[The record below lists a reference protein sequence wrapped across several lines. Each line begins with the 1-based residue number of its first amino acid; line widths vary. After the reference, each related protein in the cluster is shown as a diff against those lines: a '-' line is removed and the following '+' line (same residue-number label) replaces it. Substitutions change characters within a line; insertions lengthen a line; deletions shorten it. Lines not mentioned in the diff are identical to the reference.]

1 MKKLLIFGFCLFF
14 SMALTACGS
23 DVEPSKSGSA
33 TQQESMETKEPGMY
47 FLGKFTPWES
57 LETTGVFQVE
67 DGMLSADV
75 YGELEEKVHSDRIG
89 GTIVLPEGITTID
102 KYVFAGCHNID
113 RIIIPGTVQN
123 IGIRAFSKCTQLQEL
138 VIPDNV
144 TRIGRSAFDGVKSVS
159 YHGKLIYTPD
169 DVYWGADSLNKKG
182 NTNEE
187 TFEAESDGV
196 RYTYQKFDRIENA
209 IVITK
214 IENAGRNLVI
224 PAKLNGFDVYCV
236 GSGDIVL
243 FGYND
248 KVKKKSVG
256 DNSYPV
262 LDSVTLEDGIKGIS
276 SSAFHRIYIKQLT
289 LPSSLEFINEAAFEE
304 NIFLEKLAIKSSK
317 AYIGENAFAGTGLR
331 ELQLP
336 VMEDMENQMGRMAFC
351 GNRRLKKVTFA
362 KGTRE
367 ICISSECFED
377 CPDVQIM
384 IGRGVKTFSS
394 DINTNSGKVCVL
406 DKGTEIVF
414 PKMVKAKEGTRRG
427 NYVDVAE
434 PEGEAFRYRA
444 SFREFIVP
452 EGFEQ
457 MEVLK
462 NAYYILSMEE
472 EELTEGKNKEYYQ
485 NDFLLEKIKYQVK
498 NIRYNK

>member
-1 MKKLLIFGFCLFF
+1 MKKLLMFGVCLLFAV
-14 SMALTACGS
+14 ALTACGS
-23 DVEPSKSGSA
+23 GVEQTKSGSA

-47 FLGKFTPWES
+47 FLGKFTPWEN
-57 LETTGVFQVE
+57 LETTGVFRVE
-67 DGMLSADV
+67 DGILSADV

-89 GTIVLPEGITTID
+89 GTIVLPEGITTIE

-113 RIIIPGTVQN
+113 RIIIPETVRD
-123 IGIRAFSKCTQLQEL
+123 IGMRAFSKCTQLQEL
-138 VIPDNV
+138 VIPDSV
-144 TRIGRSAFDGVKSVS
+144 TRIGRSAFDGVKNVS
-159 YHGKLIYTPD
+159 YQGKLVYTPD
-169 DVYWGADSLNKKG
+169 DVYWGADSLNQKG
-182 NTNEE
+182 NTKGE

-196 RYTYQKFDRIENA
+196 RYTYQKFDRQENA

-248 KVKKKSVG
+248 KVKKKPVG

-262 LDSVTLEDGIKGIS
+262 LDSVTMEDGIKGVS
-276 SSAFHRIYIKQLT
+276 SSAFQRIYIKQLT
-289 LPSSLEFINEAAFEE
+289 LPPSLEFINEAAFEE
-304 NIFLEKLAIKSSK
+304 NIFLEKLDIKSSK
-317 AYIGENAFAGTGLR
+317 AYIGENAFAGTGLK

-336 VMEDMENQMGRMAFC
+336 VMEDMENQMDSMAFW
-351 GNRRLKKVTFA
+351 GNARLKKVTFA

-377 CPDVQIM
+377 CPDVQII

-394 DINTNSGKVCVL
+394 DINTNSGKVRVL

-427 NYVDVAE
+427 NYVEVAE
-434 PEGEAFRYRA
+434 TEGEKFRYRA
-444 SFREFIVP
+444 SFREYIVP
-452 EGFEQ
+452 EGFEP
-457 MEVLK
+457 MEMLK
-462 NAYYILSMEE
+462 NAYYVLPVEE
-472 EELTEGKNKEYYQ
+472 EEHMEGTSKEFYHR
-485 NDFLLEKIKYQVK
+485 DLPLRKIKYRIEK
-498 NIRYNK
+498 